1 MGKKI
6 KDKQGATMFM
16 ALLLLLVVLLASCV
30 VLTAAA
36 SAARAA
42 GKTRAQQQSYL
53 NVSSAAQWL
62 KQELSGSSLTQGSRQ
77 EWIQDIPQHIIP
89 IHSYTGSSLGSLL
102 QEASGEI
109 ALGNAYNASFEITA
123 EYMGTVLAELTVDTD
138 YRIQI
143 RLTDQ
148 STEAQTLLL
157 LAQAAA
163 QSHADRGQDPLTGIQ
178 WQEETTVYTW
188 HSIQIQ
194 QGGLT
199 P

>member
-1 MGKKI
+1 MGSKI

-16 ALLLLLVVLLASCV
+16 ALLLLFVALLASCV

-62 KQELSGSSLTQGSRQ
+62 KQELSGSSLTQGYRQ
-77 EWIQDIPQHIIP
+77 EWIQDLPQPIKS
-89 IHSYTGSSLGSLL
+89 IHSYTGTSLGSLL
-102 QEASGEI
+102 QEASDQI
-109 ALGNAYNASFEITA
+109 AQGSAYYASFEITA
-123 EYMGTVLAELTVDTD
+123 TYMGTVLAELTVDTD
-138 YRIQI
+138 YHIQI

-148 STEAQTLLL
+148 SPEAQTLLL
-157 LAQAAA
+157 LAEASA
-163 QSHADRGQDPLTGIQ
+163 QPDSGRGQDPVTGVL
-178 WQEETTVYTW
+178 WQEETRVYTW

-194 QGGLT
+194 QGGLA